1 MHSTT
6 YSGYAPG
13 AAAALAVLQTLKEEK
28 IVDSVAKRAPELR
41 ARMQRVADETGALT
55 NLRGVGFA
63 VAADIVDPATGKPF
77 PKEKRVGFDFFKR
90 VVNHGVLLRPIGDSF
105 YFLPPLNTPDDL
117 LDQMT
122 EGSIAALKETLS
134 AL

>member
-1 MHSTT
+1 MI
-6 YSGYAPG
+6 
-13 AAAALAVLQTLKEEK
+13 QTLKEEK
-28 IVDSVAKRAPELR
+28 IVDSVAERAPGLL
-41 ARMQRVADETGALT
+41 ARMRRVADETGALA

-77 PKEKRVGFDFFKR
+77 PKEKRVGFEFFKR

-105 YFLPPLNTPDDL
+105 YFLPPLNTTDDL
-117 LDQMT
+117 LDQMA
-122 EGSIAALKETLS
+122 EGSVAALKETLS